1 MSFAGDTKNDLCAI
15 FVKKP
20 CCRRALL
27 LGLLRASYLF
37 AEREIRFTTR
47 NLAAAELTVSLLA
60 ECFDIHHPVPAG
72 EGAADM
78 TYPITLLDDDARKI
92 YECFAEEEDGWRAA
106 EPDYGHGCASCRT
119 AFLRGIFLSCG
130 NVTDPDSCYHLDLV
144 LSDDATAEKLGYV
157 LEEFG
162 LPPKHTARKG
172 MPILYYKE
180 SEAVEDFLTTV
191 GATKASLAVMDKKI
205 FKDLRNNANRVS
217 NCELANIGKTVGA
230 ATVQYEAIRS
240 LIRGDRLRLLPSEL
254 QETARLRYEN
264 PELPLKEL
272 AGLHEPP
279 LTKSGLNHRLRKI
292 VDFAEREK

>member
-47 NLAAAELTVSLLA
+47 NFAAAELTVSLLA
-60 ECFDIHHPVPAG
+60 ECFAVRYPSPVG
-72 EGAADM
+72 EAAADAS
-78 TYPITLLDDDARKI
+78 YPITLLGDDARRV
-92 YECFAEEEDGWRAA
+92 YDCFAEEEDGWRAA
-106 EPDYGHGCASCRT
+106 EPEYGCPSCRT

-144 LSDDATAEKLGYV
+144 LSDDAAAEKLGYM
-157 LEEFG
+157 LEDLG

-240 LIRGDRLRLLPSEL
+240 LMLGSRFGLLPAEL

-272 AGLHEPP
+272 AELHEPP